1 MTIPMDE
8 QNKLYKFDKGLK
20 NFIST
25 FLIVLTIG
33 VTVGIVYLKFTTNMN
48 ASGTVE
54 RYNGSQI
61 DPEGFEILEK
71 YPKPISEML
80 LTTHNHI
87 ISFSFIFVLL
97 GIIFYFN
104 SIIDGFWKEF
114 LIIEPFI
121 STLIT
126 FSSIWG
132 IRYIDER
139 FVYLTIISATLM
151 YIAFYSMSAIALY
164 ELMFKK
170 NDSK

>member
-1 MTIPMDE
+1 MDK
-8 QNKLYKFDKGLK
+8 QNKLYKFDKKLK
-20 NFIST
+20 NFLAT
-25 FLIVLTIG
+25 FVIVLTIG
-33 VTVGIVYLKFTTNMN
+33 VTVGLVYLNFTTNM
-48 ASGTVE
+48 SSKGTVE

-61 DPEGFEILEK
+61 DPEGFEIAEK

-87 ISFSFIFVLL
+87 ISFSFIFGLL

-104 SIIDGFWKEF
+104 SVLDGFWKEF

-139 FVYLTIISATLM
+139 FVYLTIISATIM
-151 YIAFYSMSAIALY
+151 YISFYLMSAISLY
-164 ELMFKK
+164 ELIFKK
-170 NDSK
+170 NAKE